1 MLTSKYAAGMA
12 RPSSPRRFFSD
23 NSLAFFSDAAAPPP
37 TTYSSSPAFPR
48 RRSRPSPKSATPLLH
63 PPLMQKPQHLRL
75 LSAVST
81 DADLRVCR
89 LCATHHR
96 RRLGSFHA
104 YVLQVLPIRVR
115 ATPRGL
121 LCCVQLERHPRA
133 PHSRSP
139 PIDSIWKMAG
149 LVRCWRGGAML
160 CYCHLI
166 CFVKNQG
173 NYVGGQMEMYRASKI
188 IPWRDL
194 RYVTN

>member
-1 MLTSKYAAGMA
+1 NLHRHLPVVSSPPTPSPPMPTSKYAAGVA

-37 TTYSSSPAFPR
+37 TTCSSSPAFPR

-75 LSAVST
+75 SPLSPPTPTFAY
-81 DADLRVCR
+81 AGYAL
-89 LCATHHR
+89 HIIGGG
-96 RRLGSFHA
+96 GSFHA

-149 LVRCWRGGAML
+149 LV
-160 CYCHLI
+160 
-166 CFVKNQG
+166 
-173 NYVGGQMEMYRASKI
+173 
-188 IPWRDL
+188 
-194 RYVTN
+194 